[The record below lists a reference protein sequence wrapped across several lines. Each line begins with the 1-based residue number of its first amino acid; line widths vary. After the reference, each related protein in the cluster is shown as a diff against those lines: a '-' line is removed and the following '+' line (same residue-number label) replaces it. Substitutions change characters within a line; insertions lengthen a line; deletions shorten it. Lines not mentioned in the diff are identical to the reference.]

1 MYAELCEYSTEIGNN
16 KILNVKS
23 RFKTKLISDF
33 ICTFL
38 GHDDLHTF
46 TIYNLLYKF
55 L

>member
-1 MYAELCEYSTEIGNN
+1 MYADLCEYSIEIGNN

-38 GHDDLHTF
+38 GHDDLYSF